1 MGKLASRYAKSLLEL
16 SIERGILDKVYAD
29 MKLVGRTCRENHELR
44 VVLKS
49 PIIETSRKNSILKE
63 IFGNNVNELSVQFME
78 IITRQNRELHLEEIA
93 TEFETQYKNHKKI
106 LTAIVTT
113 TSGLDDELRSKVLEL
128 VRNGS
133 DSTVEIIEKTDKSLI
148 GGMIVRIGDK
158 QEDLS
163 ISRKL
168 KSLYR
173 TFKENP
179 YTKEF

>member
-1 MGKLASRYAKSLLEL
+1 M
-16 SIERGILDKVYAD
+16 
-29 MKLVGRTCRENHELR
+29 
-44 VVLKS
+44 
-49 PIIETSRKNSILKE
+49 
-63 IFGNNVNELSVQFME
+63 
-78 IITRQNRELHLEEIA
+78 
-93 TEFETQYKNHKKI
+93 
-106 LTAIVTT
+106 
-113 TSGLDDELRSKVLEL
+113 
-128 VRNGS
+128 RNGS